1 MSQDSHCL
9 GNRNLSVA
17 ATERETERQRGRVAL
32 PALSAR
38 PAPRQGR
45 VLVHHA
51 QGRACGSECGSPS
64 RSLRWLTRP
73 TCRRSRL
80 SPRKTF
86 GDFVAQGEW
95 EQLEGPFLSLRRRS
109 FAWAGPL
116 RLLPSPPECVKTM
129 SAQGRAELFG
139 RQLRPSGR
147 ALRGRDFR
155 TRVRLSRPGV
165 SPT

>member
-1 MSQDSHCL
+1 MLVH
-9 GNRNLSVA
+9 RA
-17 ATERETERQRGRVAL
+17 
-32 PALSAR
+32 
-38 PAPRQGR
+38 QGR
-45 VLVHHA
+45 V
-51 QGRACGSECGSPS
+51 CGSECGSPS

-86 GDFVAQGEW
+86 GDFVAPGEW

-129 SAQGRAELFG
+129 SAPGRAELFG
-139 RQLRPSGR
+139 RQLRSSGR

-165 SPT
+165 SPTRLAPCPMNAAECPVSPGALQIRWRVRGLSLGFGHCTWR